1 MRNFAATHESIWS
14 GKSDKFTAF
23 VSDALSSMQI
33 HSWYAVLYL
42 WACDELELFLD
53 RAFISTFI
61 LTSELGLALT
71 GRNRSQDV
79 LVN

>member
-1 MRNFAATHESIWS
+1 
-14 GKSDKFTAF
+14 
-23 VSDALSSMQI
+23 MQI

-42 WACDELELFLD
+42 CACDELELFLD